1 MKTMKKTIYKL
12 LKQEDGNTICIKSL
26 RKQVCK
32 LHPEIESKEE
42 RKIAFKEVLNRLEIK
57 GKVVLDKDSTTVT
70 LGWRVTPNAAKVEI
84 AVVQEVQKK
93 EKKRKI
99 KETEEVEVLP
109 VAVEEEVKKKKV
121 KKSAVSSDSPS
132 TDDVNK
138 ISAVAVAVTPAVKEV
153 EKEVDASVPPK
164 KEYPPIEVQT
174 GNNTILLFY
183 AYCTPIMSRG

>member
-32 LHPEIESKEE
+32 LHPEIESKDE

-70 LGWRVTPNAAKVEI
+70 LGWRVTPTAAKVEI

-138 ISAVAVAVTPAVKEV
+138 ISAVAVTPVVKEV